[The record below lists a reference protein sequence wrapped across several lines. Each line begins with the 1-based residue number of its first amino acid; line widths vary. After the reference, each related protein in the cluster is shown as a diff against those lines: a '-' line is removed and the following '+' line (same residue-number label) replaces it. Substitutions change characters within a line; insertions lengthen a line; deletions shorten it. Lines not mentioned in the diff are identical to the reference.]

1 MLFTL
6 IFGVLG
12 VILVIEVETSPQL
25 RDSPMFRVGGWFL
38 GGALVLVAL
47 VFLVV
52 AL

>member
-1 MLFTL
+1 VLFTL

-12 VILVIEVETSPQL
+12 VILAIEVETSPQL
-25 RDSPMFRVGGWFL
+25 RGSPMLRVGGWFL

-47 VFLVV
+47 GFLVA

>member
-12 VILVIEVETSPQL
+12 VILLIYVETSPQL
-25 RDSPMFRVGGWFL
+25 KDNPVSRVGGWFL
-38 GGALVLVAL
+38 GGALTLIAL
-47 VFLVV
+47 VFLIA